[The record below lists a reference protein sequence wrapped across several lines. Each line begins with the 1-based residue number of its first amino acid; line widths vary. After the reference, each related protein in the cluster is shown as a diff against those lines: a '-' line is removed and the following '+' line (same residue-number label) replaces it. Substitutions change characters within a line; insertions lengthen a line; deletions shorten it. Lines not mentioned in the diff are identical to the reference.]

1 MEMAAMKNQATGEAF
16 IRVGSNAPVRVKVEH
31 VKAAPYS
38 RHLTP
43 KRIDA
48 FRQKVFE
55 KNSRYYTPLGQVRLE
70 YEERQRRIF
79 GCPLRFDER
88 PLLSE
93 GAIDIEARRIEEDEQ
108 DPFG

>member
-1 MEMAAMKNQATGEAF
+1 MEMAVMKNQATGEAF
-16 IRVGSNAPVRVKVEH
+16 IRIGSNAPVRVQIEH

-43 KRIDA
+43 KKIDA

-55 KNSRYYTPLGQVRLE
+55 KNSRYYTPLLEVRLE
-70 YEERQRRIF
+70 HEERQRRIF
-79 GCPLRFDER
+79 GEPLRYDER

-93 GAIDIEARRIEEDEQ
+93 GAIDIEVSHIEEDTQ